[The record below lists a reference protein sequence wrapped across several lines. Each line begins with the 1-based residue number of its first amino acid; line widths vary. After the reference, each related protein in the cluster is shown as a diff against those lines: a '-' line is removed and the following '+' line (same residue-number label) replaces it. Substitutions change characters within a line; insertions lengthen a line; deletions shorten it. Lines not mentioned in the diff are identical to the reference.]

1 MRVLLLDLDLTLVNT
16 SACQAYMRSSAGRQ
30 AVLEEIASGRIGLPV
45 YDTRLPAYI
54 NVLAET
60 PNLAVAI
67 VSDSPAEYC
76 AHVLRQA
83 GYNID
88 NRLIFGSQSKPIT
101 NILNLRTQISALFA
115 FANIEFLVVGDSP
128 KDIYMAHAL
137 GVPSI
142 LAAWG
147 SRHDIDVVTR
157 WSRPTVVARTFEELQ
172 SHITNF
178 LNGHMSHTAYA
189 FDSDY
194 HTIDINVVDRIHVP
208 PENIGHGQEYVPDR
222 TQYRNNT
229 DRYASLDLRSIVKR
243 AKDLPISHHNA
254 KRGVP
259 SFGVNGLYQ
268 TAPLMSKA
276 GHYKRSFVEWCRSRN
291 IQGKILLVPVPS
303 SVPRECNL
311 TYTMDLIC
319 DWWKLWINGNEAGL
333 NIEVCSSFERFWPRS
348 PSHLTGGR
356 RDMDDHF
363 DTLGIFKGTDS
374 IDDVNHVVIVDDVVT
389 SGSHIDAMATFIR
402 AVGLVPATAVI
413 HGYALYRTVHPE
425 AVDLGD
431 F

>member
-1 MRVLLLDLDLTLVNT
+1 MRVLLLDLDLTLVDT
-16 SACQAYMRSSAGRQ
+16 SGCQAYMRSSAGRQ
-30 AVLEEIASGRIGLPV
+30 AVLKEIANGRISLPV
-45 YDTRLPAYI
+45 YDARLPTYVNA
-54 NVLAET
+54 LAET

-88 NRLIFGSQSKPIT
+88 SRLIFGSQSKPIT
-101 NILNLRTQISALFA
+101 NIHALRTQIS
-115 FANIEFLVVGDSP
+115 EFFDFVDVELLVVGDSP

-147 SRHDIDVVTR
+147 SQHHINVVTR

-178 LNGHMSHTAYA
+178 LNGHMSHQAYA

-194 HTIDINVVDRIHVP
+194 HTIDINVVERIHVP

-222 TQYRNNT
+222 TQYRNVA

-243 AKDLPISHHNA
+243 AKDLPISHHKA

-259 SFGVNGLYQ
+259 SFGINGLYQ

-276 GHYKRSFVEWCRSRN
+276 GHYKKSFVEWCRSKN
-291 IQGKILLVPVPS
+291 IKGEILLVPVPS

-319 DWWKLWINGNEAGL
+319 DWWKLWINGKEAGL
-333 NIEVCSSFERFWPRS
+333 NIEVYSSFERFWPRS

-363 DTLGIFKGTDS
+363 ETLGIFKGTDS
-374 IDDVNHVVIVDDVVT
+374 IDNVNHVVIVDDVVT

-402 AVGLVPATAVI
+402 AVGLVPTTAVI

-425 AVDLGD
+425 VVDLGD